1 MKGAFAAL
9 AAIVAL
15 PASSALAAD
24 AAAIDWPK
32 IPATTIA
39 LFYPGQSSYEW
50 LRSSGH
56 PKGQKQVD
64 EGRACVSC
72 HEDDEK
78 DMGNKIVKGGNLEP
92 TPIPGKAG
100 AADLKV
106 QVAYDEKNAY
116 FRLQW
121 KTQNPQAGT
130 EHKYFQFDGKE
141 WKAYGLPAL
150 DKAAAQDSQQPA
162 ISEDRVTMMIDDGKV
177 PMFAKQGCWLT
188 CHNGSPHMPNA
199 ATADEIAANPL
210 LKAGN
215 QSEVRKF
222 LPASRTTP
230 GDWKTGK
237 SAEEIAKLKADG
249 GFVDFIPW
257 YAHRSN
263 PVGMAGDGYIL
274 EYRLDDAGKGPFT
287 DNWDAAAH
295 QPKFMWDEKKA
306 GYRSIAADQL
316 GKAPHVLIA
325 EENAAAFDPKA
336 GWKAGDMVPAYVVSA
351 ANASGSAADN
361 KATGTWKDGEWTV
374 VITRPLALTNG
385 DDKALKPGST
395 YSIGFAVHDNNTGG
409 RGHFVSFVRSIGFG
423 GEGKIKA
430 VKLP

>member
-9 AAIVAL
+9 AAIFAL
-15 PASSALAAD
+15 PASGALAAD
-24 AAAIDWPK
+24 AAAIDWPT
-32 IPATTIA
+32 IPATTVA

-56 PKGQKQVD
+56 PKGQKQVE

-78 DMGNKIVKGGNLEP
+78 DIGAKHVKGSNIEP
-92 TPIPGKAG
+92 TPVKDKAG
-100 AADLKV
+100 SVDLKV
-106 QVAYDEKNAY
+106 QAAYDDKNAY
-116 FRLQW
+116 FRFQW
-121 KTQNPQAGT
+121 KTQNPYAGD
-130 EHKYFQFDGKE
+130 EHRYLRFDGKE
-141 WKAYGLPAL
+141 WKPYGLPKL
-150 DKAAAQDSQQPA
+150 DKAVQDGQQPG
-162 ISEDRVTMMIDDGKV
+162 ISEDRITMMIDDGKV

-188 CHNGSPHMPNA
+188 CHNGSPGTSNA
-199 ATADEIAANPL
+199 ATSEEIAANAL
-210 LKAGN
+210 IKAGH
-215 QSEVRKF
+215 QGEVRKY
-222 LPASRTTP
+222 LPATRTEP

-237 SAEEIAKLKADG
+237 SAEEIAKLKSEG

-274 EYRLDDAGKGPFT
+274 EYRLGDAGTEPFSE
-287 DNWDAAAH
+287 NEDAATH

-306 GYRSIAADQL
+306 GYKSITEDQL
-316 GKAPHVLIA
+316 HKAQHVLIK
-325 EENAAAFDPKA
+325 EQNATAFDPKA
-336 GWKAGDMVPAYVVSA
+336 GWKAGDMVPAYVLSA
-351 ANASGSAADN
+351 AGASGSAADN

-374 VITRPLALTNG
+374 VITRPLGLTND
-385 DDKALKPGST
+385 DDKALKSGST
-395 YSIGFAVHDNNTGG
+395 YNVGFAVHDDNVAG

-423 GEGKIKA
+423 ADGKIKA